1 MKSKKHIADKYA
13 DDVTNGKITAG
24 AEVVAACRR
33 YRDDQKRE
41 DLELRPHD
49 PDVIIAIM
57 EQTLVHMKGEDD
69 KGRPLLGRPFLLEP
83 WQVFIIYNLF
93 GFWYKG
99 TEERRFKEAFIEL
112 GRKNGKTSM
121 TAGIAWAVSI
131 LQRRS
136 GSSVYMVAASLEQA
150 LQSFDFLKFS
160 LKYTGI
166 ADKFHILDNSFHHKI
181 RYEFEG
187 QDGKPDGS
195 IEIIALASNPDKQDS
210 FNCNFAI
217 CDEVA
222 AYKKP
227 AQYNRFKEAQK
238 AYLNKLIVGITTAG
252 DNVNSF
258 GYRRQE
264 YAVKVAT
271 GLVKND
277 SLFSFVARADQDEK
291 GNVDYT
297 NPEQHKKANPNYGVT
312 IKPQEIMQD
321 ALDAQ
326 NDPQQRKDFL
336 SRSLNIYT
344 ASMRSWFDI
353 DEFKRSDAK
362 YTWTLDELA
371 KLPVTWYGGAD
382 LSRMYD
388 LTAAALFGRLDLPEG
403 EYVDIIITH
412 GFFPVTQA
420 AAKAEEDNIPVFGWA
435 EDGWLTMCNSPTV
448 NISDVVEW
456 FKSMRE
462 KGFKIREVGHDRKF
476 AGEEYIP
483 AMKKAGFRVADQPQ
497 LYWIKSKGF
506 RKIEKDAKDGRL
518 YYVHNEAYE
527 YCVSNVHAIE
537 KTDDLVSYEKMQPQQ
552 RIDMFDASVFAAVRH
567 IEDHSKQ
574 VAVENWFS
582 KKKPKKRMEGE
593 K

>member
-13 DDVTNGKITAG
+13 DDVINGKITAG

-121 TAGIAWAVSI
+121 IAGIAWAVSI

-210 FNCNFAI
+210 FNCNIVIA
-217 CDEVA
+217 DEMHT
-222 AYKKP
+222 YKNA
-227 AQYNRFKEAQK
+227 AQYQVLKDATK
-238 AYLNKLIVGITTAG
+238 AYTNKLVIGISSGGKLAQG
-252 DNVNSF
+252 F
-258 GYRRQE
+258 CARRVE
-264 YAVKVAT
+264 Y
-271 GLVKND
+271 
-277 SLFSFVARADQDEK
+277 
-291 GNVDYT
+291 
-297 NPEQHKKANPNYGVT
+297 
-312 IKPQEIMQD
+312 
-321 ALDAQ
+321 
-326 NDPQQRKDFL
+326 
-336 SRSLNIYT
+336 
-344 ASMRSWFDI
+344 
-353 DEFKRSDAK
+353 
-362 YTWTLDELA
+362 
-371 KLPVTWYGGAD
+371 
-382 LSRMYD
+382 
-388 LTAAALFGRLDLPEG
+388 
-403 EYVDIIITH
+403 
-412 GFFPVTQA
+412 
-420 AAKAEEDNIPVFGWA
+420 
-435 EDGWLTMCNSPTV
+435 C
-448 NISDVVEW
+448 
-456 FKSMRE
+456 
-462 KGFKIREVGHDRKF
+462 
-476 AGEEYIP
+476 
-483 AMKKAGFRVADQPQ
+483 
-497 LYWIKSKGF
+497 
-506 RKIEKDAKDGRL
+506 RKILKL
-518 YYVHNEAYE
+518 QTE
-527 YCVSNVHAIE
+527 Y
-537 KTDDLVSYEKMQPQQ
+537 
-552 RIDMFDASVFAAVRH
+552 F
-567 IEDHSKQ
+567 
-574 VAVENWFS
+574 
-582 KKKPKKRMEGE
+582 
-593 K
+593 